1 MERSPAPPCTHFPP
15 YSNEPFTD
23 FSNSEN
29 SEQYRA
35 ALAQVDEKIKKGELY
50 AAPIVGWR
58 ELEGE
63 EKGIRRDPSK
73 SSVVIGTIRKASVTD
88 VAAALE
94 LLEKGRDGWEF
105 TPALERA
112 KIIYKAGEIIERDKF
127 ALSALITREVG
138 KSWAE
143 ADADVAEAVDFC
155 KYYAIEMMK
164 HAEPVKTMEVQ
175 GEDNH
180 YLYQPRGIV
189 AVIAPWNFPLA
200 IPLGMTVAALVT
212 GNVAILKPAEQSSII
227 GFEIARILQQAG
239 VPGDAFAL
247 LPGDG
252 EVVGEALVQSP
263 KVSAIVFT
271 GSRDVGLNI
280 IRKSSTVQDGQE
292 GIKRVIC
299 ELGGKNAIIVDSNA
313 DLDKA
318 ARGIVQS
325 AFGFG
330 GQKCSACSRVIVVG
344 DAYEP
349 LLEKVKMVAESVVVG
364 DPVDPSITYGPVVD
378 EAAQSKILS
387 TIERAER
394 SEKLLFK
401 GEAPEG
407 GCYVPPTIFRDV
419 DTSTPLWNEEIFGPV
434 VACMQVKSFDEALA
448 VANRSQYAL
457 TGGVFSSSRENLD
470 KARARFKVG
479 NLYLNRKITGALV
492 GRQPFGGFK
501 MSGVGSKAGGKDYL
515 LQFLEPR
522 TITES
527 L

>member
-1 MERSPAPPCTHFPP
+1 MERSAVSTDFPP
-15 YSNEPFTD
+15 FANEPFTD
-23 FSNSEN
+23 FSQKEN
-29 SEQYRA
+29 EDRYRA
-35 ALAQVDEKIKKGELY
+35 ALGEVDEKVKSKALY
-50 AAPIVGWR
+50 AAPVIGWR
-58 ELEGE
+58 ELEGQE
-63 EKGIRRDPSK
+63 RGTRRDPSR
-73 SSVVIGTIRKASVTD
+73 SSVTLGVIKKAGTKEVTQ
-88 VAAALE
+88 ALE
-94 LLEKGRDGWEF
+94 VLEKGRDGWEF
-105 TPALERA
+105 TSPEERA
-112 KIIYKAGEIIERDKF
+112 RIIYRAGEIIERDKF
-127 ALSALITREVG
+127 YLSALITREVG

-155 KYYAIEMMK
+155 KYYAIESLK
-164 HAEPVKTMEVQ
+164 HAAPIKTMEVS

-212 GNVAILKPAEQSSII
+212 GNVAILKPAEQSSLI
-227 GFEIARILQQAG
+227 GFEISRILQEAG
-239 VPGDAFAL
+239 VPSDAFAF

-263 KVSAIVFT
+263 KVAAIVFT

-280 IRKSSTVQDGQE
+280 IRKSSTVQEGQE
-292 GIKRVIC
+292 SIKRVIC
-299 ELGGKNAIIVDSNA
+299 ELGGKNAIIVDDNA

-344 DAYEP
+344 GAYEP
-349 LLEKVKMVAESVVVG
+349 LLEKLKEVASSVVVG
-364 DPVDPSITYGPVVD
+364 NPIDNSVTYGPVVD
-378 EAAQSKILS
+378 EAARAKIMETISQAEQSEKILFEG
-387 TIERAER
+387 T
-394 SEKLLFK
+394 
-401 GEAPEG
+401 APQDG
-407 GCYVPPTIFRDV
+407 YYVPPTIFRDV
-419 DTSTPLWNEEIFGPV
+419 DPTNPVWTEEIFGPV
-434 VACMQVKSFDEALA
+434 VACMQVRDFDEALA

-501 MSGVGSKAGGKDYL
+501 LSGVGSKAGGKDYL
-515 LQFLEPR
+515 FQFLEPR